1 MACLISVIIPAHD
14 EQATIGNCLTALRC
28 QTLEAESFEVIVVDD
43 GSTDGTAE
51 LVGHFDVRL
60 IRQANAGPGS
70 ARNRG
75 AEEAQG
81 DLLLFTDA
89 DCAPAPDW
97 IERMVEAFSDPEVV
111 GAKGT
116 YRTHQTAWVARFVQL
131 EYEMR
136 YRRMRR
142 WDHIDFID
150 TYSAAYRRHIFRIS
164 GGFEP
169 SLRVDEDQE
178 LSFRLARQG
187 YRMVFVPQAVVYH
200 THVATLAEY
209 WRRKFKIGHW
219 KALLLRWHPERAVHD
234 SHTPQVL
241 KVQILLVGL
250 LCLSL
255 LAAPLWRGALLGSA
269 ALVALFLV
277 STVPFVDR
285 AMRRDPPVAL
295 IAPLLLLVR
304 ALALGLG
311 LTTGFFRFYRESTVR
326 RREPSPGT

>member
-1 MACLISVIIPAHD
+1 MISVIVPAYNAR
-14 EQATIGNCLTALRC
+14 ATIESCLTALQS
-28 QTLEAESFEVIVVDD
+28 QTLEAEGYELIVVDD
-43 GSTDGTAE
+43 GSTDGTAA
-51 LVGHFDVRL
+51 LVEPFDVRL
-60 IRQANAGPGS
+60 IRQANAGPAS

-97 IERMVEAFSDPEVV
+97 IERMVKAFSDPEVV

-116 YRTHQTAWVARFVQL
+116 YRTHQTALVARFVQL

-150 TYSAAYRRHIFRIS
+150 TYSAAYRRHIFLIND
-164 GGFEP
+164 GFEP
-169 SLRVDEDQE
+169 TLRVDEDQE
-178 LSFRLARQG
+178 FSFRLARQG
-187 YRMVFVPQAVVYH
+187 YRMVFAPQAVVYH
-200 THVATLAEY
+200 THVTTLAEY

-219 KALLLRWHPERAVHD
+219 KALLLRWHPARAVRD

-241 KVQILLVGL
+241 KGQILLAGL

-269 ALVALFLV
+269 ALLALFLV
-277 STVPFVDR
+277 STVPFVAR

-295 IAPLLLLVR
+295 IAPLLLFVR
-304 ALALGLG
+304 ALALSLG
-311 LTTGFFRFYRESTVR
+311 LATGFLRFYREGTAR
-326 RREPSPGT
+326 RAKFSAGP